1 MDLNRFTTDKEI
13 AQLGE
18 DIMAILMTA
27 KDFGID
33 SESFVFVVRSL
44 VMKLFIQL
52 SDRKD
57 LTNHS
62 KEETKQYAYGFVT
75 SVLAKGVGLNIDPSK
90 DIFMLDYM
98 NANKDKLLDDC
109 LNALNSQPPESNLTI
124 N

>member
-1 MDLNRFTTDKEI
+1 MNLNRFIEDKEI

-33 SESFVFVVRSL
+33 SESFIFVVRSL

-57 LTNHS
+57 LTNHG
-62 KEETKQYAYGFVT
+62 KEETRQYAYGFVT
-75 SVLAKGVGLNIDPSK
+75 SILSKAVGLKIDPSK

-98 NANKDKLLDDC
+98 NANKEKLLNDC
-109 LNALNSQPPESNLTI
+109 LDALNSQPPNLTV